1 MFIFCGYCLVF
12 CQKYD
17 MIVNNLLTKEEVLML
32 NVQEL
37 AKTELHCHL
46 DGSLSLSAIRQ
57 LAQLEEISI
66 PDKDEELRKL
76 VSIEGK
82 VDSLMTYL
90 KTFDFVRP
98 LLQTEEALEIAT
110 SDVLRQAS
118 EDGVL
123 YIELRFAPEL
133 STDKGLTI
141 LEAVNAVLRGME
153 KAQKEFGIVAKLLV
167 CGLKQTD
174 PRQTREIFSAI
185 ADLAPKGLVGF
196 DFAGNEADYPTHELA
211 EWIDYTRSLG
221 YPMPFHAG
229 ECGCVTNV
237 AQALALGI
245 KRIGHGTA
253 LSGHAEAIQ
262 AFVNSGATLE
272 MCLTS
277 NLQTGAAQTLADF
290 PYEQLVQA
298 GAKITINTDNRTVS
312 NTNLNKE
319 YQLFIEY
326 FGTTKEEFYQFNR
339 NAIQASFAS
348 EEEKANLLDV
358 LAQKYN
364 L

>member
-1 MFIFCGYCLVF
+1 MFIFCENYLVIY
-12 CQKYD
+12 QKCD
-17 MIVNNLLTKEEVLML
+17 MIVNNILTKEEVLML

-174 PRQTREIFSAI
+174 PSQTREIFSAI

-211 EWIDYTRSLG
+211 ELIDYTRSLG
-221 YPMPFHAG
+221 YPMTFHAG

-237 AQALALGI
+237 AQALTLGY
-245 KRIGHGTA
+245 IGHGTA

>member
-1 MFIFCGYCLVF
+1 
-12 CQKYD
+12 

-98 LLQTEEALEIAT
+98 LLQTEEALEIAI

-153 KAQKEFGIVAKLLV
+153 KAQKEFAIVAKLLV

-221 YPMPFHAG
+221 YPMTFHAG

>member
-1 MFIFCGYCLVF
+1 
-12 CQKYD
+12 
-17 MIVNNLLTKEEVLML
+17 ML

-57 LAQLEEISI
+57 LAQMAEISI
-66 PDKDEELRKL
+66 PEKDEELSKL

-141 LEAVNAVLRGME
+141 LEAVKAVLCGME
-153 KAQKEFGIVAKLLV
+153 KAQKEFGIVAKFLV

-174 PRQTREIFSAI
+174 PSQTREIFSAI

-211 EWIDYTRSLG
+211 ELIDYTQSLG
-221 YPMPFHAG
+221 YPMTFHAG

-262 AFVNSGATLE
+262 VFVNSGATLE

-277 NLQTGAAQTLADF
+277 NHQTGAAQTLADF

-319 YQLFIEY
+319 YQLFVEY

-348 EEEKANLLDV
+348 EEEKANLLEL
-358 LAQKYN
+358 LAQRYN

>member
-1 MFIFCGYCLVF
+1 
-12 CQKYD
+12 
-17 MIVNNLLTKEEVLML
+17 ML

-57 LAQLEEISI
+57 LSQLAEISI
-66 PDKDEELRKL
+66 PDKDEELRNL

-82 VDSLMTYL
+82 VGSLMTYL

-110 SDVLRQAS
+110 YDVLNQAA

-133 STDKGLTI
+133 STDKGLAI
-141 LEAVNAVLRGME
+141 LEAVKAVLRGME

-174 PRQTREIFSAI
+174 SSQTREIFSAI

-196 DFAGNEADYPTHELA
+196 DFAGNEADYPTEDLA
-211 EWIDYTRSLG
+211 DLIAHTQALG
-221 YPMPFHAG
+221 YPMTFHAG

-237 AQALALGI
+237 AQALALGV

-253 LSGHAEAIQ
+253 LSGQADAIQ

-277 NLQTGAAQTLADF
+277 NLQTGAASSLADF
-290 PYEQLVQA
+290 PYDQLVQA

-319 YQLFIEY
+319 YELFVEY
-326 FGTTKEEFYQFNR
+326 FGATKEEFYQFNR

-348 EEEKANLLDV
+348 EEEKANLLEV

>member
-1 MFIFCGYCLVF
+1 
-12 CQKYD
+12 
-17 MIVNNLLTKEEVLML
+17 MIVNNILTKEELLML

-46 DGSLSLSAIRQ
+46 DGSLSLGVIRQ
-57 LAQLEEISI
+57 LAQMAKITI
-66 PDKDEELRKL
+66 PAEDEALRKL
-76 VSIEGK
+76 VSVHGK
-82 VDSLMTYL
+82 VDSLMAYL
-90 KTFDFVRP
+90 KLFDFVRP
-98 LLQTEEALEIAT
+98 LLQTATALELAAY
-110 SDVLRQAS
+110 DLVRQAAS
-118 EDGVL
+118 DKVI

-133 STDKGLTI
+133 STDKDLTI
-141 LEAVNAVLRGME
+141 LEAVKAVLRGME
-153 KAQKEFGIVAKLLV
+153 KAQKEFDLVAKLLV

-174 PRQTREIFSAI
+174 PRQTREIFSVI
-185 ADLAPKGLVGF
+185 ADLAPEGLVGF

-211 EWIDYTRSLG
+211 ELIDYTQSLG
-221 YPMPFHAG
+221 YPMTFHAG
-229 ECGCVTNV
+229 ECGCVINV
-237 AQALALGI
+237 IQALELGI
-245 KRIGHGTA
+245 RRIGHGTA
-253 LSGHAEAIQ
+253 LTRNPEAIQ

-319 YQLFIEY
+319 YQLFVEY

>member
-1 MFIFCGYCLVF
+1 M
-12 CQKYD
+12 
-17 MIVNNLLTKEEVLML
+17 VNVH
-32 NVQEL
+32 EL

-46 DGSLSLSAIRQ
+46 DGSLSLPMIRQ
-57 LAQLEEISI
+57 LAQMADNSI
-66 PDKDEELRKL
+66 PDKDEDLRKL

-98 LLQTEEALEIAT
+98 LLQTAEALEIAT

-141 LEAVNAVLRGME
+141 LEAVKAVLRGME
-153 KAQKEFGIVAKLLV
+153 KAQKEFGLVAKLLV

-174 PRQTREIFSAI
+174 PSQTREIFSAI

-211 EWIDYTRSLG
+211 ELIDYTQFLG
-221 YPMPFHAG
+221 YPMTFHAG

-277 NLQTGAAQTLADF
+277 NLQTGAASSLADF
-290 PYEQLVQA
+290 PYDQLVQA

-319 YQLFIEY
+319 YQLFVEY

-348 EEEKANLLDV
+348 EEEKANLLEV

>member
-1 MFIFCGYCLVF
+1 
-12 CQKYD
+12 
-17 MIVNNLLTKEEVLML
+17 ML

-57 LAQLEEISI
+57 LAQMAEISI

-98 LLQTEEALEIAT
+98 LLQTAEALEIAT

-118 EDGVL
+118 EDGVF

-141 LEAVNAVLRGME
+141 LEAVKAVLRGME
-153 KAQKEFGIVAKLLV
+153 KAQKEFGLVAKLLV

-174 PRQTREIFSAI
+174 PSQTREIFSAI
-185 ADLAPKGLVGF
+185 AYLAPKGLVGF
-196 DFAGNEADYPTHELA
+196 DFAGNEVDYPTHELA
-211 EWIDYTRSLG
+211 ELINYTQSLG
-221 YPMPFHAG
+221 YPMTFHAG

-253 LSGHAEAIQ
+253 LSGQAEAIQ

-277 NLQTGAAQTLADF
+277 NL
-290 PYEQLVQA
+290 
-298 GAKITINTDNRTVS
+298 
-312 NTNLNKE
+312 
-319 YQLFIEY
+319 
-326 FGTTKEEFYQFNR
+326 
-339 NAIQASFAS
+339 
-348 EEEKANLLDV
+348 
-358 LAQKYN
+358 
-364 L
+364 

>member
-1 MFIFCGYCLVF
+1 
-12 CQKYD
+12 
-17 MIVNNLLTKEEVLML
+17 ML
-32 NVQEL
+32 NVNEL
-37 AKTELHCHL
+37 VKTELHCHL
-46 DGSLSLSAIRQ
+46 DGSLSLGVIRQ
-57 LAQLEEISI
+57 LAQMAKITI
-66 PDKDEELRKL
+66 PAEDEALRKL
-76 VSIEGK
+76 VSVHGK
-82 VDSLMTYL
+82 VDSLMAYL
-90 KTFDFVRP
+90 KLFDFVRP
-98 LLQTEEALEIAT
+98 LLQTATALELAAY
-110 SDVLRQAS
+110 DLVRQAAS
-118 EDGVL
+118 DKVI
-123 YIELRFAPEL
+123 YIEVRFAPEL
-133 STDKGLTI
+133 STDQDLTI
-141 LEAVNAVLRGME
+141 LEAVSAVLVGLNRGQE
-153 KAQKEFGIVAKLLV
+153 DFGVVAKLLV
-167 CGLKQTD
+167 CGLKQTNTN
-174 PRQTREIFSAI
+174 QTKELFSAI

-211 EWIDYTRSLG
+211 ELIDYTQSLG
-221 YPMPFHAG
+221 YPMTFHAG

-253 LSGHAEAIQ
+253 LSGQAETIQ

-277 NLQTGAAQTLADF
+277 NLQTGAAQTLTDF

-326 FGTTKEEFYQFNR
+326 FGTTKEEFHQFNR

>member
-1 MFIFCGYCLVF
+1 
-12 CQKYD
+12 
-17 MIVNNLLTKEEVLML
+17 ML

-57 LAQLEEISI
+57 LAQMAEISI

-211 EWIDYTRSLG
+211 EWIDSLDLW
-221 YPMPFHAG
+221 
-229 ECGCVTNV
+229 VT
-237 AQALALGI
+237 
-245 KRIGHGTA
+245 
-253 LSGHAEAIQ
+253 
-262 AFVNSGATLE
+262 
-272 MCLTS
+272 
-277 NLQTGAAQTLADF
+277 
-290 PYEQLVQA
+290 P
-298 GAKITINTDNRTVS
+298 
-312 NTNLNKE
+312 
-319 YQLFIEY
+319 
-326 FGTTKEEFYQFNR
+326 
-339 NAIQASFAS
+339 
-348 EEEKANLLDV
+348 
-358 LAQKYN
+358 
-364 L
+364 

>member
-1 MFIFCGYCLVF
+1 
-12 CQKYD
+12 

-57 LAQLEEISI
+57 LAQLAEISI

-90 KTFDFVRP
+90 KTFDFIRP
-98 LLQTEEALEIAT
+98 LLQTPEALELAAY
-110 SDVLRQAS
+110 DVLGQAS

-133 STDKGLTI
+133 STDQDLTI
-141 LEAVNAVLRGME
+141 LEAVSAVLVGLNRGQE
-153 KAQKEFGIVAKLLV
+153 DFGVVAKLLV
-167 CGLKQTD
+167 CGLKQTNTN
-174 PRQTREIFSAI
+174 QTKELFSAI

-211 EWIDYTRSLG
+211 ELIDYTQSLG
-221 YPMPFHAG
+221 YPMTFHAG

-253 LSGHAEAIQ
+253 LSGHAETIQ

-277 NLQTGAAQTLADF
+277 NLQTGAAQTLTDF

-326 FGTTKEEFYQFNR
+326 FGTTKEEFHQFNR

>member
-1 MFIFCGYCLVF
+1 
-12 CQKYD
+12 
-17 MIVNNLLTKEEVLML
+17 ML

-46 DGSLSLSAIRQ
+46 DGSLSLAAIRQ
-57 LAQLEEISI
+57 LAQMAEISI
-66 PDKDEELRKL
+66 PEKDEELRKL

-90 KTFDFVRP
+90 KTFDFIRP
-98 LLQTEEALEIAT
+98 LLQTPGALELAAY
-110 SDVLRQAS
+110 DVLRQAS

-141 LEAVNAVLRGME
+141 LETVKAVLRGMD
-153 KAQKEFGIVAKLLV
+153 KAQKEFGLVAKLLV

-174 PRQTREIFSAI
+174 SSQTREIFSAI
-185 ADLAPKGLVGF
+185 AELAPQGLVGF
-196 DFAGNEADYPTHELA
+196 DFAGNEADFPTADLA
-211 EWIDYTRSLG
+211 DLIVYTQSLG
-221 YPMPFHAG
+221 YPMTFHAG

-237 AQALALGI
+237 AQALDMGI

-253 LSGHAEAIQ
+253 LSGQAEAIQ

-319 YQLFIEY
+319 YQLFVEY

>member
-1 MFIFCGYCLVF
+1 
-12 CQKYD
+12 
-17 MIVNNLLTKEEVLML
+17 ML

-37 AKTELHCHL
+37 AKTEFHCHL
-46 DGSLSLSAIRQ
+46 DGSLSLAAIRQ
-57 LAQLEEISI
+57 LAQMAEISI

-90 KTFDFVRP
+90 ETFDFVRP

-141 LEAVNAVLRGME
+141 LEAVKAVLRGME
-153 KAQKEFGIVAKLLV
+153 KARKEFGLVAKLLV

-174 PRQTREIFSAI
+174 PSQTREIFSAI

-211 EWIDYTRSLG
+211 ELIDYTQSLG
-221 YPMPFHAG
+221 YPMTFHAG

-277 NLQTGAAQTLADF
+277 NLQTGAAQSLADF

-326 FGTTKEEFYQFNR
+326 FRTTKEEFYQFNR

-348 EEEKANLLDV
+348 EEEKVNLLEV
-358 LAQKYN
+358 LAQRYN